1 MPHLHVR
8 GSAAGAGEREPHAG
22 QDLALADRALKNA
35 SEELAPRHAA
45 LASGTA
51 QRDLTVER
59 EKHRGPVGRR
69 VRVDE
74 AAADRASVS
83 HLEVADRL
91 RGLGEQMNAT
101 ELGARGDRVVRHA
114 GSETYGAVL
123 APHPAEFRQTA
134 DVDQGRRSHEPQ
146 LHGRDE
152 AHAARED
159 LGVRRRS
166 EKPDGVV
173 E

>member
-1 MPHLHVR
+1 EAPGAERRRVGAGHADGERRAATPVVEDDARGDADDRKAGRTMPHLHVR

-51 QRDLTVER
+51 QRGLTVER

-101 ELGARGDRVVRHA
+101 ELGAR
-114 GSETYGAVL
+114 
-123 APHPAEFRQTA
+123 
-134 DVDQGRRSHEPQ
+134 
-146 LHGRDE
+146 
-152 AHAARED
+152 
-159 LGVRRRS
+159 
-166 EKPDGVV
+166 
-173 E
+173 